1 MVGADL
7 VLPHS
12 LVSDCPLLIKGERI
26 ASIGPGATRNP
37 QCTEIRLPG
46 KIILPGLIDLHS
58 DAIEKMVEP
67 RPKIFFPIPFAIKEC
82 DQRHL
87 TCGITTVFNA
97 IAFAG
102 KEFGVRDPNI
112 ADQIVRSLDR
122 EPAVLHRRL
131 HLRFEITDVESVPLV
146 EALIQEGKVD
156 LISFMDHSP
165 GQGQY
170 AQDGRYA
177 SYLMRT
183 YAMTEREALRLI
195 AYKKESRQSRSQEVN
210 DRLLR
215 AAKAAKIPISGH
227 DLDSLES
234 ASEWHQLGATISE
247 FPLNEISAR
256 ASREYDMVIV
266 MGAPNVIRG
275 ASSGGG
281 LRASDGIRQN
291 LIDVLCS
298 DYKPNSLLPALF
310 KVSSDIDIPLPDA
323 VSLATWRAADAV
335 GLTHVGKLAEGFQA
349 DLIIV
354 QPTPHGPR
362 LEAVMVS
369 GQWRYLSGQLSDGG
383 GYESQRVR

>member
-1 MVGADL
+1 MARSFLMVDANL
-7 VLPHS
+7 VLPNS
-12 LVSDCPLLIKGERI
+12 VVSDCPLLIEGEHI
-26 ASIGPGATRNP
+26 ASIGSGTTRNP

-58 DAIEKMVEP
+58 DAIERMVEP
-67 RPKIFFPIPFAIKEC
+67 RPNIFFPLPFAIREC

-102 KEFGVRDPNI
+102 KEFGVRDPNK
-112 ADQIVRSLDR
+112 AGQIVRSLKR
-122 EPAVLHRRL
+122 EPVTLNRRV
-131 HLRFEITDVESVPLV
+131 HLRFEITDTESAPLV
-146 EALIQEGKVD
+146 EDLIQEGKVD

-170 AQDGRYA
+170 ARKGSYA
-177 SYLMRT
+177 RYLMRT
-183 YAMTEREALRLI
+183 YSMTEPEALRLI
-195 AYKKESRQSRSQEVN
+195 VRKKESRQSRSREVTH
-210 DRLLR
+210 RLLT
-215 AAKAAKIPISGH
+215 AAKAANIPISGH
-227 DLDSLES
+227 DFDSLES
-234 ASEWHQLGATISE
+234 TSKWHQLGATISE
-247 FPLNEISAR
+247 FPLNENSVR
-256 ASREYDMVIV
+256 ASHDYDMTIV

-275 ASSGGG
+275 ASSYNGP
-281 LRASDGIRQN
+281 RAIDGIRQN

-310 KVSSDIDIPLPDA
+310 KVSSDIEIPLPDA
-323 VSLATWRAADAV
+323 VSLATWRAADAA
-335 GLTHVGKLAEGFQA
+335 GLTHVGKLAEGCQA

-369 GQWRYLSGQLSDGG
+369 GQWRYLSGPL
-383 GYESQRVR
+383 